1 MDYDE
6 LVHSKDIQILKS
18 MLPFIDRQQQMP
30 LAIMIQF
37 IELKNTIQIFKN
49 KEDLLSASS
58 IHNESDRKT
67 AMMEVILKNIVPE
80 YQETINQM
88 MHMINMMN
96 MMNENDMSNDDTMN
110 EVMADI
116 FPN

>member
-37 IELKNTIQIFKN
+37 IEFQNALRLFQD
-49 KEDLLSASS
+49 KEKGLSANT
-58 IHNESDRKT
+58 IHNEEERQM
-67 AMMEVILKNIVPE
+67 AMLQALMKHFSTEE
-80 YQETINQM
+80 QETINNM
-88 MHMINMMN
+88 MNMINMMS
-96 MMNENDMSNDDTMN
+96 MMNTEDFMENVENF
-110 EVMADI
+110 I
-116 FPN
+116 

>member
-37 IELKNTIQIFKN
+37 IEFQKIIQIFRN
-49 KEDLLSASS
+49 KENFLAANV
-58 IHNESDRKT
+58 IHNENERKT
-67 AMMEVILKNIVPE
+67 EMIQALMKHFSPE
-80 YQETINQM
+80 EQESMN
-88 MHMINMMN
+88 NMMN
-96 MMNENDMSNDDTMN
+96 IMTMMSMMSTESMMENFESFTL
-110 EVMADI
+110 
-116 FPN
+116 

>member
-37 IELKNTIQIFKN
+37 IEFQNALHIFQN
-49 KEDLLSASS
+49 KESGLSASAV
-58 IHNESDRKT
+58 HNEGDRQM
-67 AMMEVILKNIVPE
+67 AMMQALMKNFSPE
-80 YQETINQM
+80 EQETMN
-88 MHMINMMN
+88 NMMN
-96 MMNENDMSNDDTMN
+96 MINIMSMMNTENIMENFESF
-110 EVMADI
+110 I
-116 FPN
+116 